1 MVITMYKHLLI
12 ATDGSELAQKAIDQ
26 GVALAKALQAKL
38 TAVHVTLPWTAVAV
52 GEVAIALP
60 PENYDKM
67 TAESATRILGIVA
80 EAAKT
85 AGMDCSQVHIESNS
99 PAEGII
105 HAAKEH
111 GADLI
116 VMSSHGRSGLARIL
130 LGSEANEVVSR
141 ANLPVLICR

>member
-1 MVITMYKHLLI
+1 MYEHLII
-12 ATDGSELAQKAIDQ
+12 ATDGSELARKAVDQ
-26 GVALAKALQAKL
+26 GVALAKALGAKL

-52 GEVAIALP
+52 GEVAISMP
-60 PENYDKM
+60 PENYGKM
-67 TAESATRILGIVA
+67 TTENAARILAIVT
-80 EAAKT
+80 EAAKD
-85 AGMDCSQVHIESNS
+85 AGVTCVAAHVESDS

-116 VMSSHGRSGLARIL
+116 VMSSHGRSGLARLL
-130 LGSEANEVVSR
+130 LGSEANEVVCR

>member
-1 MVITMYKHLLI
+1 MYKHLLI

-26 GVALAKALQAKL
+26 GIALAKALGAKL

-67 TAESATRILGIVA
+67 AAEGAARILAIVTNAAKEAGIVC
-80 EAAKT
+80 AA
-85 AGMDCSQVHIESNS
+85 VHVEGRS

-105 HAAKEH
+105 HIAKEQ

-116 VMSSHGRSGLARIL
+116 VMSSHGRSGLARLL